1 MAGDDRAPQG
11 ERHHPRGGAARGSGG
26 RRPGAPLRDVGGRPR
41 PRPHC
46 RARRTAAQTAGGRG
60 LPLSGGAALSGGRG
74 DHRRLG
80 RRGPAGGRRRHRHA
94 AKDLRAAGGARPQ
107 PVAPLGSP
115 ASRAQPAGEVRFTN
129 SPSSVTR
136 NVSRPPS
143 PANCNGVTVPCTY
156 ARIGE
161 MTGNLTGLL
170 AAKGITTPFDVN
182 ADSAPVIYVH
192 GQPGRSS
199 SPVRSLE
206 RAAARLTGSDLATG
220 HAVWLTRYLADPAE
234 LKILHMITGDPK
246 RTPTVIDF
254 ANTDFFLSSGS
265 PTCGKSCF
273 GEDPTEAWNHG
284 DVGSQINTTWL
295 GMVGPGVAHL
305 GAGNSVWSDHT
316 NIQPTMMALLRL
328 RDDYTPDGRVLGEV
342 FNPADLPSGMRA
354 HRAALL
360 RLGKLYTQLEAPVG
374 AFGKDTLRAS
384 TRALASSSAGDA
396 RYTRIENELQR
407 LGARRDAV
415 AARIHALLLG
425 AAFDGRTLNVA
436 QARALTRR
444 GYRLLGAAAVLG
456 A

>member
-1 MAGDDRAPQG
+1 MAASPDTPAGWRASGSCCAWRSRPRRNLGSCSDRLRRGRTCDRQTTIRGRRRRLRPDGAAGMPGRAGRGRRRGRVVRDVPGRAQGVPGSARRRERRGVAGDDRAPQG
-11 ERHHPRGGAARGSGG
+11 DRHHPRGGAARGSGG

-46 RARRTAAQTAGGRG
+46 RARRTAAQTAGGGG

-80 RRGPAGGRRRHRHA
+80 RRGPAGGRRRHRRA

-156 ARIGE
+156 KKIGE
-161 MTGNLTGLL
+161 VTGNLTGLL
-170 AAKGITTPFDVN
+170 AAKGITTPFDVQ

-192 GQPGRSS
+192 GQPGPSS
-199 SPVRSLE
+199 SAVRSLE

-254 ANTDFFLSSGS
+254 ASTDFYLSSGS
-265 PTCGKSCF
+265 AT
-273 GEDPTEAWNHG
+273 
-284 DVGSQINTTWL
+284 
-295 GMVGPGVAHL
+295 
-305 GAGNSVWSDHT
+305 
-316 NIQPTMMALLRL
+316 
-328 RDDYTPDGRVLGEV
+328 
-342 FNPADLPSGMRA
+342 
-354 HRAALL
+354 
-360 RLGKLYTQLEAPVG
+360 
-374 AFGKDTLRAS
+374 
-384 TRALASSSAGDA
+384 
-396 RYTRIENELQR
+396 
-407 LGARRDAV
+407 
-415 AARIHALLLG
+415 
-425 AAFDGRTLNVA
+425 
-436 QARALTRR
+436 
-444 GYRLLGAAAVLG
+444 
-456 A
+456 